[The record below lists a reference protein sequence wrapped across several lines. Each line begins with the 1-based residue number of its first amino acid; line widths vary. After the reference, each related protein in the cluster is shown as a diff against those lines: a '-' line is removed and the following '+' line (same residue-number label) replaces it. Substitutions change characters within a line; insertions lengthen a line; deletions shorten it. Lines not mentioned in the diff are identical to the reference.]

1 MEDEF
6 ATWILQYF
14 MNNKKISIENNL
26 LKKLLLIFNCY
37 LTWCV
42 CLENKRRSWMSV
54 VSINTN
60 KIILV
65 QYDFLLNCVKMY
77 RTFHLL

>member
-14 MNNKKISIENNL
+14 TNNKKFQSKTI
-26 LKKLLLIFNCY
+26 LKKLLLIFKIAI
-37 LTWCV
+37 LHGV